1 MGKSGIRFIKE
12 VFSRRRE
19 NSLWWL
25 SIFPSKEKDVLSIEN
40 VKDYSLLGVNEF
52 NSSSISYLVSIECAP
67 NKGYQIKRDYY
78 GLILKYFKEN
88 NIEIPYNKID
98 VNIRRNNE

>member
-1 MGKSGIRFIKE
+1 MK
-12 VFSRRRE
+12 
-19 NSLWWL
+19 
-25 SIFPSKEKDVLSIEN
+25 KDVLSIEN

-78 GLILKYFKEN
+78 G
-88 NIEIPYNKID
+88 
-98 VNIRRNNE
+98 